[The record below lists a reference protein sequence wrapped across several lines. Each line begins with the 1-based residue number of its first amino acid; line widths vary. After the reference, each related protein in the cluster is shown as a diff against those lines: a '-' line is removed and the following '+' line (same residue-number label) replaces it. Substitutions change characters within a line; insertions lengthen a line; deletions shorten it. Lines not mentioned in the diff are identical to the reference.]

1 MNGLYHGFC
10 SVHILAAMVWVG
22 GAVLLGVL
30 AVRASRDADPG
41 AVGRF
46 VSGMRVV
53 GPRVL
58 APATIAVVGLG
69 VWMVLHSA
77 AWDFGQ
83 FWVQLCARVLF
94 AGAFVIG
101 AAHQSRAAI
110 GAERAADRGD
120 DDEARRQLTRWSWGY
135 WAIVALLVVATWDMT
150 TQPGSEPMMAP
161 TPEAIHEQMADAFNR
176 ADVEAFVDLHE
187 EGAIT
192 IPPHRRGR

>member
-1 MNGLYHGFC
+1 MNGLYQWLLLG
-10 SVHILAAMVWVG
+10 HILAAMVWVG

-83 FWVQLCARVLF
+83 FWVQLALVLF
-94 AGAFVIG
+94 AGAFVMALPI
-101 AAHQSRAAI
+101 RA
-110 GAERAADRGD
+110 G
-120 DDEARRQLTRWSWGY
+120 RRSVPSEPRTEG
-135 WAIVALLVVATWDMT
+135 MT
-150 TQPGSEPMMAP
+150 TRRVASSPGG
-161 TPEAIHEQMADAFNR
+161 R
-176 ADVEAFVDLHE
+176 
-187 EGAIT
+187 GAT
-192 IPPHRRGR
+192 GRSLPSSSSRPGT

>member
-1 MNGLYHGFC
+1 MSDGLYDWLLFAH
-10 SVHILAAMVWVG
+10 VLAAMVWVG

-30 AVRASRDADPG
+30 AFRAGRDADPG

-46 VSGMRVV
+46 IANMRVI

-58 APATIAVVGLG
+58 APATIAVVSFG
-69 VWMVLHSA
+69 VWLVLRSA

-83 FWVQLCARVLF
+83 FWIQLALALF

-110 GAERAADRGD
+110 SAERATDRGD
-120 DDEARRQLTRWSWGY
+120 HDEARRQLVRWSWGY

-150 TQPGSEPMMAP
+150 TKPG
-161 TPEAIHEQMADAFNR
+161 
-176 ADVEAFVDLHE
+176 L
-187 EGAIT
+187 
-192 IPPHRRGR
+192 